1 MTRRF
6 VKTMVAAG
14 VVAGVVFST
23 TGVVFPAGTSPS
35 RARSIRAVAVFNQT
49 VLIGQGLT
57 PRAALHM
64 AGHYVPY
71 ALTTAHYIPSG
82 FQLTVVQVYPFVAQ
96 VQVPQDTQT
105 FQNLTAPRTSNHHGR
120 PAEAPAFEIDHQA
133 ARPYVYPPEAFYTL
147 STVKLGSRTAAVA
160 EQKYTDRKHHR
171 AIDLIYV
178 YWYDPRRKVA
188 TEVTAE
194 LVSSRLSHAQIFKI
208 AASIS

>member
-14 VVAGVVFST
+14 VAAGVVFATAGAAS
-23 TGVVFPAGTSPS
+23 PAGASPS
-35 RARSIRAVAVFNQT
+35 RAGSIRAVAVFNQT
-49 VLIGQGLT
+49 VLVGQGLT

-64 AGHYVPY
+64 AGRYLPY
-71 ALTTAHYIPSG
+71 ALTTAHYIPGG
-82 FQLTVVQVYPFVAQ
+82 FQLTVVQVYPFVPQ

-133 ARPYVYPPEAFYTL
+133 AKPYVYPLEAYQTQ
-147 STVKLGSRTAAVA
+147 STVKMASRTAFVT
-160 EQKYTDRKHHR
+160 EQKYTDRKHHS

-178 YWYDPRRKVA
+178 YWYDSKRKLA
-188 TEVTAE
+188 TE
-194 LVSSRLSHAQIFKI
+194 
-208 AASIS
+208 